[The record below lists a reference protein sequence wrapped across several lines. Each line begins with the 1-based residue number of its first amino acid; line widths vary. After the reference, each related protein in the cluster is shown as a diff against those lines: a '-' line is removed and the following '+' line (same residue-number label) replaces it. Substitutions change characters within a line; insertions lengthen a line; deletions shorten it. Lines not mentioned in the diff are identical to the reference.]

1 MFCEVAY
8 AEVRM
13 MVGSHGK
20 ILGLLPYDFR
30 PSTLPR
36 FRWTLPNRGD
46 ERFLIPI
53 FFGVGWSVNLRSA
66 PRHPL
71 HALLLA
77 APILWRLRTRRE
89 SGRGR

>member
-1 MFCEVAY
+1 MFCGVAC

-36 FRWTLPNRGD
+36 FRRTLPNKGD
-46 ERFLIPI
+46 ERLLIPI
-53 FFGVGWSVNLRSA
+53 FFGIDWSVNLRSA

>member
-1 MFCEVAY
+1 VFCEVAY

-36 FRWTLPNRGD
+36 FRWTLP
-46 ERFLIPI
+46 
-53 FFGVGWSVNLRSA
+53 
-66 PRHPL
+66 
-71 HALLLA
+71 
-77 APILWRLRTRRE
+77 
-89 SGRGR
+89 